1 MKILA
6 TLGGQNKVRGETVL
20 TLMTTADTKLDI
32 GHQYY
37 VTIQDINDKRTLNQ
51 NSLYWALVNK
61 VAKAV
66 NLSSTEV
73 HNRVLVDC
81 RIPWLDAEGEYIW
94 ICLKDDD
101 TWLRRTD
108 FHVAPTSRL
117 EDKNGTLY
125 RWFMMLLPS
134 HLMDKQEMGR
144 LLDRI
149 IDAAEEMGIHTEP
162 ELIQKAKENTSE

>member
-6 TLGGQNKVRGETVL
+6 TLGGQSKVRGENVL
-20 TLMTTADTKLDI
+20 TFMTTADTKLDI

-66 NLSSTEV
+66 DLTPIEV
-73 HNRVLVDC
+73 HNRILVDC
-81 RIPWLDAEGEYIW
+81 RIPWLDAEGGYTY
-94 ICLKDDD
+94 LMFPDGDSF
-101 TWLRRTD
+101 LHRTD
-108 FHVAPTSRL
+108 FHLAPTSRV
-117 EDKNGTLY
+117 ETRGEY
-125 RWFMMLLPS
+125 EFRWFLLLLPS

-149 IDAAEEMGIHTEP
+149 IDEAERIGIHTEP